1 MGGGAA
7 AGGDFDAL
15 VAAHDQQGWRG
26 LINNKKAL
34 GLATFASLGGVLYG
48 YNQGV
53 FGQVQVMQEFVCRYH
68 DTLGPDTNGVKK
80 GMLTAIL
87 ELAAAVG
94 ALMAGPISDIYS
106 RKYSISGWCVVF
118 ILGVAIQTGGTQN
131 VATMYAGRWFAGMGV
146 GALSMLVPMYNAEL
160 APPGIRGSLV
170 ALQQLAITF
179 GILVSYWIA
188 YGTNYIGGSEFTCT
202 DFATGA
208 GFGQSTAAWRVPLGL
223 QIVPAICLLVGAIFL
238 PFSPRWLM
246 LRGREEECL
255 DGLARLRG
263 RAADAPDVQFEFR
276 ALQAERLVEREAA
289 KERYGMN
296 DVTFKVSVWEYKRL
310 LTTKPLLH
318 RLMLGAGAQALQQW
332 TGINAI
338 IYYAPTIFEQ
348 IGLECGTI
356 GLLATGVVGIVNFL
370 FTIPAVLFV
379 DNFGRKP
386 MLAGGEAI
394 MSICHA
400 TIGAII
406 AVYGEPARFD
416 QGYKAAGNG
425 AVFMVYLY
433 IATFAVT
440 WGPLAWVVSAE
451 VFPLDMR
458 AKGMSI
464 SSAVNWLMNFT
475 VALTTPVMFRTIGYG
490 TYLVFMGF
498 CIIGFLYSV
507 FLLPELKGL
516 SLEEV
521 DAIFNDKSGAEDRA
535 RRERVAKQIG
545 LDKIAQD
552 VQHSEKAGNAAG
564 NGNAER
570 V

>member
-1 MGGGAA
+1 
-7 AGGDFDAL
+7 
-15 VAAHDQQGWRG
+15 
-26 LINNKKAL
+26 
-34 GLATFASLGGVLYG
+34 
-48 YNQGV
+48 
-53 FGQVQVMQEFVCRYH
+53 
-68 DTLGPDTNGVKK
+68 
-80 GMLTAIL
+80 
-87 ELAAAVG
+87 
-94 ALMAGPISDIYS
+94 
-106 RKYSISGWCVVF
+106 
-118 ILGVAIQTGGTQN
+118 
-131 VATMYAGRWFAGMGV
+131 
-146 GALSMLVPMYNAEL
+146 MYNAEL

-188 YGTNYIGGSEFTCT
+188 YGTNYIGGSTFQC
-202 DFATGA
+202 DPVTGR
-208 GFGQSTAAWRVPLGL
+208 GFGQSAAAWRIPLGI
-223 QIVPAICLLVGAIFL
+223 QMVPALCLLVGACFL

-246 LRGREEECL
+246 LKGREEECL
-255 DGLARLRG
+255 DNLAKLRN
-263 RAADAPDVQFEFR
+263 RPADSADIQFEFR

-289 KERYGMN
+289 KERYGYN
-296 DVTFKVSVWEYKRL
+296 DVNFRVTMLEYKRL

-338 IYYAPTIFEQ
+338 IYYAPTIFRQ
-348 IGLECGTI
+348 IGLGEGTT

-386 MLAGGEAI
+386 MLAGGEAL
-394 MSICHA
+394 MAICHA
-400 TIGAII
+400 TVGAIV
-406 AVYGEPARFD
+406 AVYGGRFG

-475 VALTTPVMFRTIGYG
+475 VALTTPVMFKTIQWG

-498 CIIGFLYSV
+498 CLIGLVYSL
-507 FLLPELKGL
+507 FILPELKGL

-521 DAIFNDKSGAEDRA
+521 DAIFKDQSGAEDRA

-545 LDKIAQD
+545 LDKVAAD
-552 VQHSEKAGNAAG
+552 VQHKEKANTPGQ
-564 NGNAER
+564 

>member
-7 AGGDFDAL
+7 GNNGDFEAILVQKGDA
-15 VAAHDQQGWRG
+15 GFRG
-26 LINNKKAL
+26 LMKNGKCL
-34 GLATFASLGGVLYG
+34 GLAMFASLGGVLYG

-53 FGQVQVMQEFVCRYH
+53 FGQVQVMSEFVYRYRE
-68 DTLGPDTNGVKK
+68 TLQSEDGVTK
-80 GMLTAIL
+80 GLLTAIL
-87 ELAAAVG
+87 ELGAFVG
-94 ALMAGPISDIYS
+94 ALMAGPLADIYS
-106 RKYSISGWCVVF
+106 RKYSISAWCIIF
-118 ILGVAIQTGGTQN
+118 ILGVAIQTGGN
-131 VATMYAGRWFAGMGV
+131 EHVASIYAGRWFAGMGV
-146 GALSMLVPMYNAEL
+146 GALSMLVPMFNAEL

-188 YGTNYIGGSEFTCT
+188 YGTNYIGGVTYDPVT
-202 DFATGA
+202 RT
-208 GFGQSTAAWRVPLGL
+208 GQSTAAWRIPLGL
-223 QIVPAICLLVGAIFL
+223 QLVPALVLMVGALFL

-255 DGLARLRG
+255 ENLAWLRSS
-263 RAADAPDVQFEFR
+263 PPENPEVQLEFR
-276 ALQAERLVEREAA
+276 ALQAERLVEVEAA
-289 KERYGMN
+289 KERYGFN
-296 DVTFKVSVWEYKRL
+296 EVTFKVSVLEYKRL

-348 IGLECGTI
+348 IGLEGPTI
-356 GLLATGVVGIVNFL
+356 GLLATGIVGIVNFVM
-370 FTIPAVLFV
+370 TIPAVLFV

-386 MLAGGEAI
+386 MLALGEINMAI
-394 MSICHA
+394 SHA
-400 TIGAII
+400 VIGAII
-406 AVYGEPARFD
+406 AVYGGRFD

-425 AVFMVYLY
+425 AVFMVYWY
-433 IATFAVT
+433 IAWFAVT

-464 SSAVNWLMNFT
+464 SSAINWLMNFT
-475 VALTTPVMFRTIGYG
+475 VALVTPVMFRTITWR
-490 TYLVFMGF
+490 TYMVFMVF
-498 CIIGFLYSV
+498 CLIGLFYAV
-507 FLLPELKGL
+507 VLLPELKGL

-521 DAIFNDKSGAEDRA
+521 DAIFKDTSGAEDRA

-545 LDKIAQD
+545 LDKVAQD
-552 VQHSEKAGNAAG
+552 VQHKESRTANNAA
-564 NGNAER
+564 ER
-570 V
+570 AV